1 MGEKEDKRKKD
12 LVKRYQDLLEI
23 ARLVSWCTDRD
34 YLFRTCLDHLSLSL
48 GKRARC
54 VLLEENELKM
64 HCWVGKYDCS
74 MEQFPICRESIVWKV
89 VENGI
94 PLNLKDVRETEGYRH
109 TLPEA
114 VKIKAIV
121 PLWYVDPVTQAE
133 KKVGAL
139 IVDCGKEGGPVSDE
153 EFEYLKIVGELI
165 GAAAGKAELVGQ
177 LIESTRRKEAMVKET
192 AHNFRNR
199 IAAIGGLSRRLARQ
213 ARGPLAGKEARKVF
227 QEAQALETHLERF
240 EKYLGI

>member
-1 MGEKEDKRKKD
+1 MREEELKRKNG
-12 LVKRYQDLLEI
+12 LVKHYQDLLEI
-23 ARLVSWCTDRD
+23 ARLVSWCTDRN
-34 YLFRTCLDHLSLSL
+34 YLLRTCLEHLSRSL

-64 HCWVGKYDCS
+64 HCWVGNYDCP
-74 MEQFPICRESIVWKV
+74 MEQVPVCRESIVWKV

-94 PLNLKDVRETEGYRH
+94 PVNLKDVRETEGYRH

-139 IVDCGKEGGPVSDE
+139 IVDCGREGRPISDE
-153 EFEYLKIVGELI
+153 EFEYLKVVGELI
-165 GAAAGKAELVGQ
+165 GAAAGKAELVDQ
-177 LIESTRRKEAMVKET
+177 LIESYRRKEAMVRET

-199 IAAIGGLSRRLARQ
+199 IAAIGGLSRRLTRQ
-213 ARGPLAGKEARKVF
+213 ARGSIVRKEARKVF
-227 QEAQALETHLERF
+227 QEVQAMEGHLERF